1 MLSIIRNVLA
11 ILLRAMLLG
20 NLEKKKYQKL
30 RRKVKTIKNKIKRLR
45 KLEPMKTLS
54 SRVDHLY

>member
-54 SRVDHLY
+54 SRVDHPY

>member
-30 RRKVKTIKNKIKRLR
+30 RRKVKTIKNEIERLR
-45 KLEPMKTLS
+45 KLEPLS
-54 SRVDHLY
+54 SRVDHPY

>member
-1 MLSIIRNVLA
+1 
-11 ILLRAMLLG
+11 MLLG

-30 RRKVKTIKNKIKRLR
+30 RRKVKTIKNKIERLR

-54 SRVDHLY
+54 SRVDHPY